1 MAHNY
6 LCVET
11 IDDSIAWYDN
21 GKLCCVP
28 AQLLL
33 FHTLRVWSDQWLD
46 GEGMYLTG
54 VWLVAKED
62 GVCISLSW
70 GASERCRWSIT
81 SVSSQVLMTSMS
93 MTVTWQTLAMRKIDV
108 QNMLGVKLSE
118 RRSSRA

>member
-1 MAHNY
+1 
-6 LCVET
+6 
-11 IDDSIAWYDN
+11 
-21 GKLCCVP
+21 
-28 AQLLL
+28 
-33 FHTLRVWSDQWLD
+33 
-46 GEGMYLTG
+46 MYLTG